1 MLNKRLNLLISDEL
15 YQMLRELAEE
25 NAGDNESLMVRKLI
39 ERAHANP
46 RGVNLY
52 PPKIVAPSAIQ
63 MAGANQ
69 N

>member
-52 PPKIVAPSAIQ
+52 NLGGWPA
-63 MAGANQ
+63 
-69 N
+69 